1 MVSRLMWLCLLLA
14 ACSSEPENLRVWTP
28 EDHAHPP
35 DTQIDPNR
43 VPQEEMPNLTVGELL
58 WMRNCARCHGS
69 NGQGGNQVAINFTS
83 AEWQGGIEDAQIAR
97 TIAGG
102 KAPNMPAFAN
112 LLTPEQID
120 ELVKQVRRFGPR

>member
-1 MVSRLMWLCLLLA
+1 MA

-35 DTQIDPNR
+35 ETEVDPNR
-43 VPQEEMPNLTVGELL
+43 VPQQEVPDLTVGELL

-69 NGQGGNQVAINFTS
+69 NGQGGSKVALNFATT
-83 AEWQGGIEDAQIAR
+83 EWQSSIEDAAIAR

-112 LLTPEQID
+112 LLTPAQIE
-120 ELVKQVRRFGPR
+120 ELVEQVRKFGPK